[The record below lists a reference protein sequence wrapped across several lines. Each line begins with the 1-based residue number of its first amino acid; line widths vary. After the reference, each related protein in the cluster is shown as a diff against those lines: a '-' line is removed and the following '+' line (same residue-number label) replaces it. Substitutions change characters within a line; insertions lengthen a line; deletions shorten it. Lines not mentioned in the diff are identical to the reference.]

1 MLEGVIEG
9 AKVVM
14 VAGEKVVGY
23 VRVSTD
29 EQAESGAGL
38 EAQRQAIRA
47 ECERRGWE
55 LVAIHE
61 DAGVSGKSLRRR
73 PALAA
78 ALAAVESGKATA
90 IIVSKLD
97 RLSRSLL
104 DFAGIIARANRAGW
118 NLVALDL
125 GVDLST
131 PSGKFIA
138 NVMASAAE
146 WERELISQ
154 RTKDG
159 LAVKRAQGVRLG
171 RPPAIDPEIEG
182 RIQAMREDGLT
193 MQAIADQLNQDGTPT
208 AQGGTWYPSTL
219 KRVLDRSRAATTV

>member
-1 MLEGVIEG
+1 
-9 AKVVM
+9 M
-14 VAGEKVVGY
+14 VAGQKVVGY
-23 VRVSTD
+23 VRVSTA
-29 EQAESGAGL
+29 EQADSGAGL
-38 EAQRQAIRA
+38 EAQRAAIRA
-47 ECERRGWE
+47 ECARRGWE
-55 LVAIHE
+55 LVEILE
-61 DAGVSGKSLRRR
+61 DAGASGKSLRGR
-73 PALAA
+73 PGLQRAIDQ
-78 ALAAVESGKATA
+78 VEFGECEA

-104 DFAGIIARANRAGW
+104 DFAGIVARAQKWGW

-171 RPPAIDPEIEG
+171 RRPSIDPETEG
-182 RIQAMREDGLT
+182 RIRAMRERGMT
-193 MQAIADQLNQDGTPT
+193 MRAIIAQLNSEGTPT
-208 AQGGTWYPSTL
+208 AQGGRWHPSTL
-219 KRVLDRSRAATTV
+219 QRVLGRQSPAAN